1 MKSFH
6 FTLEALG
13 TLRQRQ
19 EQKAMEQYAQ
29 SLIVRRQ
36 AVDGLEAVERELS
49 ACWQEWRNRLAGGCA
64 AAEAAQA
71 HAYQR
76 SLAQRRNEC
85 ALALETAERRVN
97 AALQGMLAWRASSG
111 RSWTNVLTNKRPATG
126 ASRPAANKNSWMT
139 WPAAGATPFSPGS
152 RRKLRYDKITHLTLD
167 DDAGQRRRLSDA
179 TVAFWKTPALPS
191 SPTLTESAAAR
202 EKHNGP
208 SWDFTSPEADQLIA
222 ELKAEKKSLGKKE
235 QELNDLS
242 LRLQAE
248 RSELNLVTQSVRQL
262 QLDFD
267 QNVLR
272 ISEEETANLKK
283 LAKVYADMDPRT
295 PPRFWR
301 KWMTPR
307 SSRSWSL

>member
-1 MKSFH
+1 MIK
-6 FTLEALG
+6 L
-13 TLRQRQ
+13 
-19 EQKAMEQYAQ
+19 
-29 SLIVRRQ
+29 
-36 AVDGLEAVERELS
+36 
-49 ACWQEWRNRLAGGCA
+49 
-64 AAEAAQA
+64 
-71 HAYQR
+71 
-76 SLAQRRNEC
+76 
-85 ALALETAERRVN
+85 
-97 AALQGMLAWRASSG
+97 
-111 RSWTNVLTNKRPATG
+111 LTSP
-126 ASRPAANKNSWMT
+126 WMT
-139 WPAAGATPFSPGS
+139 
-152 RRKLRYDKITHLTLD
+152 TLVSVVVYL
-167 DDAGQRRRLSDA
+167 GA

-208 SWDFTSPEADQLIA
+208 SWNFTSPEADQLIA

-283 LAKVYADMDPRT
+283 LAKVYADMDPANAAKVLEEMDDTSIIKIMVFMKDMETAAIWEALAKKGQPQAKRAALLSDRLRLASFRNNT
-295 PPRFWR
+295 A
-301 KWMTPR
+301 K
-307 SSRSWSL
+307 